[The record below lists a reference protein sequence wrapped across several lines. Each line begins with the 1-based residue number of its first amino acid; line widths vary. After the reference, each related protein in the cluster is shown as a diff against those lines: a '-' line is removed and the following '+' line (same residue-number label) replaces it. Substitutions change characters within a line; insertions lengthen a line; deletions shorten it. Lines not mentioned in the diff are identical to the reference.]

1 MADTAERLQE
11 LYGPERNVRTQKIRN
26 KLTKSHVLQ
35 DGEYNFT
42 NRALG
47 KNIYNTSHSTDFS
60 VSFSFTVLPAK
71 SDSDVMFCLQSYQG
85 LRIDRSI
92 VY

>member
-60 VSFSFTVLPAK
+60 VSFSLTLCMLGKLYTLLLSSTDF
-71 SDSDVMFCLQSYQG
+71 FQN
-85 LRIDRSI
+85 
-92 VY
+92 